1 MKNMKV
7 AELLNGT
14 MLLQLFANPNTNV
27 TTDQALDPTMKEFY
41 DTALLENAR
50 NQHYF
55 NQFGM
60 AQSLPK
66 NHGNTIEFR
75 KFNTFDKA
83 LTPLTEGVT
92 PDGNKLGMTKITTAI
107 NQYGDYSTIS
117 DRLELEAV
125 DPIIM
130 GATEEH
136 GAQAGDTLDTLTR
149 NVVNAGTNVY
159 YGGGKTSRAAL
170 TASDIITGALVDK
183 CATTLKKGKRPKI
196 NNDYVA
202 IVHPSVASD
211 LRHDSEWLAPHNYV
225 DSENIYNGEIGKL
238 HGVRFVEDTE
248 QKVYWGED
256 LCETSRTLTLSSNV
270 TAASTI
276 TVTETLEA
284 NALVGRYVLIAGTKC
299 YVSAN
304 TTNQLTLKQLDK
316 TTAASVTASTTD
328 PVYPGEGGAA
338 GIAVYATTFIS
349 KDAYAR
355 VNPTAESMEMIIKQR
370 GSAGTADP
378 LDQRS
383 TVGWK
388 ASHGA
393 TILYEEGIVRLE
405 TGSSYSSVDEGN

>member
-1 MKNMKV
+1 MSKLI
-7 AELLNGT
+7 ELLKGK
-14 MLLQLFANPNTNV
+14 MILQLFANPNTNV
-27 TTDQALDPTMKEFY
+27 TTDTDLNSTMKEFY

-60 AQSLPK
+60 AQALPK
-66 NHGNTIEFR
+66 NHGNTVEFR
-75 KFNTFDKA
+75 KFNTFEKA
-83 LTPLTEGVT
+83 MTPLTEGVT
-92 PDGNKLGMTKITTAI
+92 PDGNKLGMTKITTPI

-159 YGGGKTSRAAL
+159 YGGSADSRFKL
-170 TASDIITGALVDK
+170 TGSDIITGILVDK

-196 NNDYVA
+196 NNDYVG

-211 LRHDSEWLAPHNYV
+211 LRHDSEWLAPHQYV

-248 QKVYWGED
+248 QKVYWGKD
-256 LCETSRTLTLSSNV
+256 LCAASRNLTIASNV
-270 TAASTI
+270 SASAEV
-276 TVTETLEA
+276 TVSETLVEG
-284 NALVGRYVLIAGTKC
+284 ALVGRYVLIGTGKY
-299 YVSAN
+299 YVAAN
-304 TTNQLTLKQLDK
+304 TTNKLTLTQLDK
-316 TTAASVTASTTD
+316 TTAASITASASD

-355 VNPTAESMEMIIKQR
+355 IEPTAESMEMIIKQR

>member
-1 MKNMKV
+1 MSKLV
-7 AELLNGT
+7 E
-14 MLLQLFANPNTNV
+14 MLKGKMILQLFANPNTNT
-27 TTDQALDPTMKEFY
+27 TTDTDLDPTMKEFY

-60 AQSLPK
+60 AQALPK
-66 NHGNTIEFR
+66 NHGNTVEFR

-92 PDGNKLGMTKITTAI
+92 PDGNKLGMTKITTPI

-117 DRLELEAV
+117 DLLELRAV

-130 GATEEH
+130 GAAEEH

-149 NVVNAGTNVY
+149 NVANAGTNVY
-159 YGGGKTSRAAL
+159 YGGSADSRFKL
-170 TASDIITGALVDK
+170 TGSDIITGILVDK

-196 NNDYVA
+196 NNDFVA

-211 LRHDSEWLAPHNYV
+211 LRHDSEWQAPHNYV
-225 DSENIYNGEIGKL
+225 DPENIYNGEIGKL

-248 QKVYWGED
+248 QKVYWGKD
-256 LCETSRTLTLSSNV
+256 LCAASRNLTIASNV
-270 TAASTI
+270 SASAEV
-276 TVTETLEA
+276 TVSETLVES
-284 NALVGRYVLIAGTKC
+284 ALVGRYVLIGTGKY
-299 YVSAN
+299 YVAAN
-304 TTNQLTLKQLDK
+304 TTNKLTLKQLDK
-316 TTAASVTASTTD
+316 TTAASITASASD

-355 VNPTAESMEMIIKQR
+355 IEPTAESMEMIIKQR
-370 GSAGTADP
+370 GSAGTSDP
-378 LDQRS
+378 LNQRS